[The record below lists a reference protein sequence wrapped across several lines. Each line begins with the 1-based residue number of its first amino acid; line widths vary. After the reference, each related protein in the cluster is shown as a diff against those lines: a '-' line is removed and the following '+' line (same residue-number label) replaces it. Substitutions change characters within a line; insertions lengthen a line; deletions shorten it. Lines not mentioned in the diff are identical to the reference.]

1 MSYKK
6 IIIMGDYF
14 YNSPEHVMKN
24 SFWIHKLFLPIIKN
38 TVNPEMEVTFDIKD
52 KNGNEFSRDYF
63 YKLGGIKDIK
73 SSYNEYDINQFNNE
87 QIEYLKKFFNS
98 DVVILGFELYDK
110 LSEFYTSFGC
120 TIIDLAYHSY
130 KLFDDLAFGISTNN
144 KDIYNQL
151 LKYQVPQEKFYY
163 YANYW
168 KTYMEYNG
176 MIQDSDLEDNSA
188 LFIGQTLVDK
198 SVEKD
203 GVFLN
208 VTHFEDKLK
217 ELKEKYS
224 KIYYLPHPYLGK
236 KRKMIYDWV
245 NKSPYIELLANRS
258 TYGLLASDKIKKV
271 VGISTSVLY
280 EAQYFNKEV
289 EYLYKPLFNIDAP
302 FEEHSYISIF
312 EDYWNPKFWADILS
326 PVCEVKSDVKDIN
339 YFKGEVNKLR
349 DIKNYYWGY
358 AQLDPIKRIPNAYEA
373 IKNLYKKYIAPHF

>member
-1 MSYKK
+1 MKRILMIGDFCFHSLEYLKDISLWVLELYK
-6 IIIMGDYF
+6 
-14 YNSPEHVMKN
+14 
-24 SFWIHKLFLPIIKN
+24 PIIKDALQN
-38 TVNPEMEVTFDIKD
+38 DVMITNKIED
-52 KNGNEFSRDYF
+52 KNGNSFSREYF
-63 YKLGGIKDIK
+63 YKLGGIKDVK
-73 SSYNEYDINQFNNE
+73 YKYNDYNIDKFNEE
-87 QIEYLKKFFNS
+87 QISYLKQFFDS
-98 DVVILGFELYDK
+98 DTIIIGFELYNK
-110 LSEFYTSFGC
+110 FSNLLSKFGC
-120 TIIDLAYHSY
+120 TIIDFAYHSY
-130 KLFDDLAFGISTNN
+130 KLFDDLTFGISTNN

-151 LKYQVPQEKFYY
+151 LKYQIPKEKFYY

-168 KTYMEYNG
+168 KVFMRQNN
-176 MIQDSDLEDNSA
+176 MISDKDLEDNSA

-217 ELKEKYS
+217 ELKESYS
-224 KIYYLPHPYLGK
+224 KIYYLPHPMLGRR
-236 KRKMIYDWV
+236 RKIIYDWV
-245 NKSPYIELLANRS
+245 NKSPYIELLTNRS

-289 EYLYKPLFNIDAP
+289 EYLYKPLFNIDTN
-302 FEEHSYISIF
+302 F
-312 EDYWNPKFWADILS
+312 EDYSFVSILDDYFNPKFWADILS

-339 YFKGEVNKLR
+339 YFKNSHNKIRNIQDL
-349 DIKNYYWGY
+349 YWGY

>member
-1 MSYKK
+1 MKK
-6 IIIMGDYF
+6 IIFTADF
-14 YNSPEHVMKN
+14 LAHTKKHSNKFTLWV
-24 SFWIHKLFLPIIKN
+24 FKLFKPIIESALNSEVDVYADIINEQNKIFSIKN
-38 TVNPEMEVTFDIKD
+38 
-52 KNGNEFSRDYF
+52 F
-63 YKLGGIKDIK
+63 YELGGITNIK
-73 SSYNEYDINQFNNE
+73 ENYNTYNTKEFNQE
-87 QIEYLKKFFNS
+87 QIDYLKQFFDENTI
-98 DVVILGFELYDK
+98 VIGIELYKPLTD
-110 LSEFYTSFGC
+110 LLTSFG
-120 TIIDLAYHSY
+120 TTVIDLAFHSY

-151 LKYQVPQEKFYY
+151 LKYQIPQEKFYY

-168 KTYMEYNG
+168 KTFMEYNG

-208 VTHFEDKLK
+208 VTHFEDRLK

-245 NKSPYIELLANRS
+245 NKSSYIELLANRS

-312 EDYWNPKFWADILS
+312 EDYWNPKFWADVLS
-326 PVCEVKSDVKDIN
+326 PICEINHDVKDIN
-339 YFKGEVNKLR
+339 HFKYSCNKLR
-349 DIKNYYWGY
+349 DITNSYWGY

>member
-1 MSYKK
+1 MKRILMIGDFCFHSLEYLKDISLWVLELYK
-6 IIIMGDYF
+6 
-14 YNSPEHVMKN
+14 
-24 SFWIHKLFLPIIKN
+24 PIIKDALQN
-38 TVNPEMEVTFDIKD
+38 DVMITDKIED
-52 KNGNEFSRDYF
+52 KNGNSFSREYF
-63 YKLGGIKDIK
+63 YKLGGIKDVK
-73 SSYNEYDINQFNNE
+73 YKYNDYNIDKFNEE
-87 QIEYLKKFFNS
+87 QISYLKQFFDS
-98 DVVILGFELYDK
+98 DTIIIGFELYNK
-110 LSEFYTSFGC
+110 FSNLLSKFGC
-120 TIIDLAYHSY
+120 TIIDFAYHSY
-130 KLFDDLAFGISTNN
+130 KLFDDLTFGISTNN

-151 LKYQVPQEKFYY
+151 LKYQIPKEKFYY

-168 KTYMEYNG
+168 KVFMRQNN
-176 MIQDSDLEDNSA
+176 MISDKDLEDNSA

-217 ELKEKYS
+217 ELKESYS
-224 KIYYLPHPYLGK
+224 KIYYLPHPMLGRR
-236 KRKMIYDWV
+236 RKIIYDWV
-245 NKSPYIELLANRS
+245 NKSPYIELLTNRS

-289 EYLYKPLFNIDAP
+289 EYLYKPLFNIDTN
-302 FEEHSYISIF
+302 F
-312 EDYWNPKFWADILS
+312 EDYSFVSILDDYFNPKFWADILS

-339 YFKGEVNKLR
+339 YFKNSHNKIRNIQDL
-349 DIKNYYWGY
+349 YWGY